1 MVDISELPEEAEVAF
16 LSRLAHELTV
26 CARST
31 YEAGTENISEPKVLR
46 AYNELQHRVTGSL
59 RDHILGTKGIPVS
72 AIHDMMREFGSQ
84 HNRVEEMDWALGR
97 AFARTMSKGNAN

>member
-1 MVDISELPEEAEVAF
+1 MLDISALPEQAKVAF
-16 LSRLAHELTV
+16 LSRLAHEITV

-59 RDHILGTKGIPVS
+59 RDHILGLKGIPVS
-72 AIHDMMREFGSQ
+72 VILDIMREFGIQ
-84 HNRVEEMDWALGR
+84 YNRIGEIDWALER
-97 AFARTMSKGNAN
+97 AFERTMSKIGAN